1 MFLVLLKREILAH
14 LITFRFAVT
23 VIACLLLVVI
33 TTLIRIDDYEKRL
46 AGYNTARNANR
57 EELLS
62 TRTYSLLMPKVDRP
76 PNPLS
81 IFNAGMDN
89 RLGNTLR
96 IYYTNV
102 PVLWDAQTH
111 SSGNIFI
118 DHFYRIDLIFIF
130 QFVLSLLALLFA
142 YDAIAGE
149 RETGTMRLTMSH
161 SVRRGSILTAKY
173 LGAMTCLIL
182 PLIMS
187 FIIALIWIV
196 SIGSIVFSGEDFLRI
211 AGILLTSIIYLSAI
225 YLVGLFISTSVH
237 RTATALMI
245 SLFVWVV
252 LVLVYPSLSVS
263 VVDQLIKPQG
273 SRVDSSYDAMRQIR
287 LAVNKEE
294 VEYLNNDQ
302 IEGESDRFNLDG
314 ALTRGLHVGIGN
326 KRTLMRIDFKGY
338 DWQHISSE
346 SEKFIPHAIRYHQ
359 FLTPLR
365 IDAAEKMGLIR
376 LPTLEQLRF
385 RRARIARNLL
395 RLSPAAMYNL
405 ATQAW
410 AGTDL
415 YGVVDFFEAA
425 RQYRRTLVN
434 YFYDKDAFS
443 SRQWFASDKGA
454 IDLDDLPRFVYQ
466 RADLWTNASRALPHL
481 QLLLL
486 LNVALFLLT
495 FAIFVRQEI

>member
-23 VIACLLLVVI
+23 VITCLLLVVI

-314 ALTRGLHVGIGN
+314 ALTRGLHVGIDN

-346 SEKFIPHAIRYHQ
+346 SEKFIPHAIRYHH

-466 RADLWTNASRALPHL
+466 RADLWTNASRALPDL

>member
-1 MFLVLLKREILAH
+1 MFWVLLRREILAH

-23 VIACLLLVVI
+23 VITCLLLVVI
-33 TTLIRIDDYEKRL
+33 TTLIRIDDYEQRL
-46 AGYNTARNANR
+46 AGYNTARDTNR
-57 EELLS
+57 DELLS
-62 TRTYSLLMPKVDRP
+62 TRTYSFLMPKVDRP

-89 RLGNTLR
+89 RLGNTVR

-102 PVLWDAQTH
+102 PVLWDAQVH
-111 SSGNIFI
+111 SSGNTFI
-118 DHFYRIDLIFIF
+118 DYFYRIDLVFIF
-130 QFVLSLLALLFA
+130 RFVLSLLALLFA

-161 SVRRGSILTAKY
+161 PVRRGSILAAKY

-182 PLIMS
+182 PLLMS
-187 FIIALIWIV
+187 FIIALIWV
-196 SIGSIVFSGEDFLRI
+196 VLTGSIVFSGADFLRI
-211 AGILLTSIIYLSAI
+211 AGILLTSMIYLSAI
-225 YLVGLFISTSVH
+225 YLIGLFISAWVH
-237 RTATALMI
+237 RTATALML
-245 SLFVWVV
+245 SLFTWVV

-263 VVDQLIKPQG
+263 MIDQLTSP
-273 SRVDSSYDAMRQIR
+273 VDSRIFSAEKAIRQI
-287 LAVNKEE
+287 LDTVTKEGR
-294 VEYLNNDQ
+294 EYLMNDE
-302 IEGESDRFNLDG
+302 IEGENENFNVQGRKSGLDI
-314 ALTRGLHVGIGN
+314 VIGDGSIA
-326 KRTLMRIDFKGY
+326 MRIEFKAY
-338 DWQHISSE
+338 DWSSIHPE
-346 SEKFIPHAIRYHQ
+346 SEKFISHVIRYHQ

-365 IDAAEKMGLIR
+365 LQAAEKIELVR
-376 LPTLEQLRF
+376 LPALEKTRF
-385 RRARIARNLL
+385 QRARIARNLL
-395 RLSPAAMYNL
+395 RLSPAAIYNL

-415 YGVVDFFEAA
+415 YGVEDFFETA

-454 IDLDDLPRFVYQ
+454 INLDDLPRFVYQ
-466 RADLWTNASRALPHL
+466 RADFWTNASRALPDL

-486 LNVALFLLT
+486 LNILLFLAT

>member
-1 MFLVLLKREILAH
+1 MFLVLLRREILAH

-23 VIACLLLVVI
+23 VITCLLLVVI
-33 TTLIRIDDYEKRL
+33 TTLIRIDDYEQRL

-62 TRTYSLLMPKVDRP
+62 TRTYSFLMPRVDRP

-102 PVLWDAQTH
+102 PVLWDAHTH
-111 SSGNIFI
+111 SSGNIFL

-149 RETGTMRLTMSH
+149 RETGTMRLTLSH
-161 SVRRGSILTAKY
+161 PVRRGSILAAKY
-173 LGAMTCLIL
+173 LGAMACLIL

-196 SIGSIVFSGEDFLRI
+196 STGSIVFSGDDFLRI

-225 YLVGLFISTSVH
+225 YLIGLLISAWVH
-237 RTATALMI
+237 RTATALML

-263 VVDQLIKPQG
+263 MVDQLTSP
-273 SRVDSSYDAMRQIR
+273 VDSRIFSAEKAIRQTLDTVTKEGQEYLKNNRIEDESGKFNPEENWQLHIGIGAGNIAMR
-287 LAVNKEE
+287 
-294 VEYLNNDQ
+294 
-302 IEGESDRFNLDG
+302 IE
-314 ALTRGLHVGIGN
+314 
-326 KRTLMRIDFKGY
+326 FKAY
-338 DWQHISSE
+338 DWETIHPE
-346 SEKFIPHAIRYHQ
+346 SEKYIPHVTRYHQ

-365 IDAAEKMGLIR
+365 FQAAEKIGLLR
-376 LPTLEQLRF
+376 LPALEKLRF

-415 YGVVDFFEAA
+415 YGVEDFFQTA

-434 YFYDKDAFS
+434 YFYDKNAFS

-454 IDLDDLPRFVYQ
+454 IDLNDLPRFAYQ
-466 RADLWTNASRALPHL
+466 RADLWTNASRALPDL

-486 LNVALFLLT
+486 LNLTLFLAT
-495 FAIFVRQEI
+495 FAIFVRQEV

>member
-1 MFLVLLKREILAH
+1 M
-14 LITFRFAVT
+14 TFRFAVT
-23 VIACLLLVVI
+23 VITCLLLVVI

-187 FIIALIWIV
+187 FIIALIWMV
-196 SIGSIVFSGEDFLRI
+196 LTGSIVFSSNDFLRI

-225 YLVGLFISTSVH
+225 YLIGLFFSAWAR
-237 RTATALMI
+237 RTATALML

-263 VVDQLIKPQG
+263 LVDQLTKPQRG
-273 SRVDSSYDAMRQIR
+273 KIDSSYDTMRQIR

-294 VEYLNNDQ
+294 MEYLKNDG
-302 IEGESDRFNLDG
+302 IEGESEHFNLDG

-385 RRARIARNLL
+385 WRARIARNLL

-410 AGTDL
+410 VGTDI
-415 YGVVDFFEAA
+415 YGVEDFFQTA
-425 RQYRRTLVN
+425 RQYRRMLIN
-434 YFYDKDAFS
+434 YFYDKEAFS
-443 SRQWFASDKGA
+443 SRQWFASDKGP
-454 IDLDDLPRFVYQ
+454 INLDDLPRFTYQ
-466 RADLWTNASRALPHL
+466 RADLWTNTSRALPHL

-486 LNVALFLLT
+486 LNVLLFLAT
-495 FAIFVRQEI
+495 FAIFVRQEL

>member
-1 MFLVLLKREILAH
+1 MFWVLLRREILAY
-14 LITFRFAVT
+14 LITFRFVVAVIT
-23 VIACLLLVVI
+23 CLLLVVI

-57 EELLS
+57 EEFLS

-273 SRVDSSYDAMRQIR
+273 SRIDSSYDAMRQIR

-415 YGVVDFFEAA
+415 YGVEGFFQTA

-466 RADLWTNASRALPHL
+466 RADLWTNASRALPDL

>member
-1 MFLVLLKREILAH
+1 MFWVLLRREILAH

-23 VIACLLLVVI
+23 VITCLLLVVI
-33 TTLIRIDDYEKRL
+33 TTLIRIDDYEQRL
-46 AGYNTARNANR
+46 AGYNTARDTNR
-57 EELLS
+57 DELLS
-62 TRTYSLLMPKVDRP
+62 TRTYSFLMPKVDRP

-89 RLGNTLR
+89 RLGNTVR

-102 PVLWDAQTH
+102 PVLWDAQVH
-111 SSGNIFI
+111 SSGNTFI
-118 DHFYRIDLIFIF
+118 DYFYRIDLVFIF
-130 QFVLSLLALLFA
+130 RFVLSLLALLFA

-161 SVRRGSILTAKY
+161 PVRRGSLLAAKY

-187 FIIALIWIV
+187 FIVALIWV
-196 SIGSIVFSGEDFLRI
+196 VLTGSIVFSGDDFLRI
-211 AGILLTSIIYLSAI
+211 AGILLTSMIYLSAI
-225 YLVGLFISTSVH
+225 YLIGLLISAWAH
-237 RTATALMI
+237 RTATALML

-263 VVDQLIKPQG
+263 MIDQLTSP
-273 SRVDSSYDAMRQIR
+273 VDSRIFSAEKAIRQI
-287 LAVNKEE
+287 LDTVTKEGR
-294 VEYLNNDQ
+294 EYLMNDE
-302 IEGESDRFNLDG
+302 IEGENENFNVQGRKSGLDI
-314 ALTRGLHVGIGN
+314 VIGDGSIA
-326 KRTLMRIDFKGY
+326 MRIEFKAY
-338 DWQHISSE
+338 DWSSIHPE
-346 SEKFIPHAIRYHQ
+346 SEKFISHVIRYHQ

-365 IDAAEKMGLIR
+365 FQAAEKIELVR
-376 LPTLEQLRF
+376 LPALEKTRF
-385 RRARIARNLL
+385 QRARIARNLL
-395 RLSPAAMYNL
+395 RLSPAAIYNL

-415 YGVVDFFEAA
+415 YGVEDFFETT

-454 IDLDDLPRFVYQ
+454 INLDDLPRFVYQ
-466 RADLWTNASRALPHL
+466 RADFWTNASRALPDL

-486 LNVALFLLT
+486 LNILLFLAT

>member
-1 MFLVLLKREILAH
+1 MFWVLLKREILAH

-23 VIACLLLVVI
+23 VITCLLLVVI
-33 TTLIRIDDYEKRL
+33 TTLIRIDDYEQRL

-76 PNPLS
+76 PNPVS

-102 PVLWDAQTH
+102 PVLWDAETH
-111 SSGNIFI
+111 SSGNRFI
-118 DHFYRIDLIFIF
+118 DHFHRIDLVFIF

-149 RETGTMRLTMSH
+149 RETGTIRLTMSH
-161 SVRRGSILTAKY
+161 SVRRGSILAAKY

-182 PLIMS
+182 PLIIS

-196 SIGSIVFSGEDFLRI
+196 STGSIVFSGEDFLRI

-225 YLVGLFISTSVH
+225 YLIGLFISTSVH

-252 LVLVYPSLSVS
+252 LVLVYPSFSVS

-273 SRVDSSYDAMRQIR
+273 SRIDSSYDAMRQIR
-287 LAVNKEE
+287 LAVNEKE
-294 VEYLNNDQ
+294 VEYLNNDR

-314 ALTRGLHVGIGN
+314 ALARGLHVGIGN

-415 YGVVDFFEAA
+415 YGVVDFFETA

-434 YFYDKDAFS
+434 HFYDKDAFS
-443 SRQWFASDKGA
+443 SRQWFASDKGP
-454 IDLDDLPRFVYQ
+454 INLDDLPRFMYQ
-466 RADLWTNASRALPHL
+466 RADLWTNASRALPDL

-486 LNVALFLLT
+486 LNILLFLAT

>member
-1 MFLVLLKREILAH
+1 MFLVLLRREILAH
-14 LITFRFAVT
+14 LITFRFAIT
-23 VIACLLLVVI
+23 VITCLLLVA
-33 TTLIRIDDYEKRL
+33 TTTFIRIEDYEQRL
-46 AGYNTARNANR
+46 ARYNTARDAHR
-57 EELLS
+57 DELLS
-62 TRTYSLLMPKVDRP
+62 TPTYSFLRPKIERP
-76 PNPLS
+76 PNSLS

-96 IYYTNV
+96 VYYTLV
-102 PVLWDAQTH
+102 PVLWDAQAH

-149 RETGTMRLTMSH
+149 RETGTMHLTMSH
-161 SVRRGSILTAKY
+161 PVRRGSILAAKC

-182 PLIMS
+182 PLIIS

-225 YLVGLFISTSVH
+225 YLIGLLISAWVH
-237 RTATALMI
+237 RTATALML

-263 VVDQLIKPQG
+263 VVEQLTKPQR
-273 SRVDSSYDAMRQIR
+273 SKINSSYDAMRQIR

-294 VEYLNNDQ
+294 MEYLKNDEV
-302 IEGESDRFNLDG
+302 EGESEHFNLNG
-314 ALTRGLHVGIGN
+314 SRSGLHVGVSQKNI
-326 KRTLMRIDFKGY
+326 LMRIDFKAY
-338 DWQHISSE
+338 DWQQITPE
-346 SEKFIPHAIRYHQ
+346 SEKHVPYVVRYHR

-365 IDAAEKMGLIR
+365 IDAAERIGLIR
-376 LPTLEQLRF
+376 LPALEQLRF
-385 RRARIARNLL
+385 RRARISRNLL

-415 YGVVDFFEAA
+415 YGVVDFFETA

-434 YFYDKDAFS
+434 YFYDQDAFS
-443 SRQWFASDKGA
+443 SRQWFASDKGP
-454 IDLDDLPRFVYQ
+454 INLDDLPRFVYQ
-466 RADLWTNASRALPHL
+466 RADLWTNASRALPDL

-486 LNVALFLLT
+486 LNVLLFLAT

>member
-1 MFLVLLKREILAH
+1 MFWVLLKREILAH

-23 VIACLLLVVI
+23 VITCLLLVVI
-33 TTLIRIDDYEKRL
+33 TTLIRIDDYEQRL
-46 AGYNTARNANR
+46 AGYNTARDTNR
-57 EELLS
+57 DELLS
-62 TRTYSLLMPKVDRP
+62 TRTYSFLMPKVDRP

-102 PVLWDAQTH
+102 PVLWDAQVH

-161 SVRRGSILTAKY
+161 PVRRGSILAAKY

-187 FIIALIWIV
+187 FIVALIWIV
-196 SIGSIVFSGEDFLRI
+196 SMGSIVLSGNDFLRI

-225 YLVGLFISTSVH
+225 YLIGLLISAWAH
-237 RTATALMI
+237 RTATALML

-252 LVLVYPSLSVS
+252 LVLVYPSFSVS
-263 VVDQLIKPQG
+263 MVDQLTNPVG
-273 SRVDSSYDAMRQIR
+273 SRIYSSEKAIQQI
-287 LAVNKEE
+287 LQT
-294 VEYLNNDQ
+294 VEDEGRKYLINDGV
-302 IEGESDRFNLDG
+302 EGESDHFNVQG
-314 ALTRGLHVGIGN
+314 NRNGLHVGLSNGSTATHI
-326 KRTLMRIDFKGY
+326 KFRAY
-338 DWQHISSE
+338 DWRAIHPE
-346 SEKFIPHAIRYHQ
+346 SEKHIPDVIRYHQ
-359 FLTPLR
+359 FLTPLKFQ
-365 IDAAEKMGLIR
+365 AAEKIGLER
-376 LPTLEQLRF
+376 LPALEQTRF
-385 RRARIARNLL
+385 RRAKIARNLL

-410 AGTDL
+410 TGTDL
-415 YGVVDFFEAA
+415 YGVEDFFEAA

-434 YFYDKDAFS
+434 YFYDKGAFS

-466 RADLWTNASRALPHL
+466 RTDLWTNALRALPDL
-481 QLLLL
+481 QILLL
-486 LNVALFLLT
+486 LNVALFLAT

>member
-1 MFLVLLKREILAH
+1 MFWVLLRREILGH

-23 VIACLLLVVI
+23 IIVCLLLVVI
-33 TTLIRIDDYEKRL
+33 TTHIRIDDYEQRL

-57 EELLS
+57 EDLLS
-62 TRTYSLLMPKVDRP
+62 TRTYSFLMPKVDRP
-76 PNPLS
+76 PNPLG

-102 PVLWDAQTH
+102 PVLWDAHTH
-111 SSGNIFI
+111 NSGNRFI

-161 SVRRGSILTAKY
+161 SVRRGSILGAKY

-196 SIGSIVFSGEDFLRI
+196 STGSIVFSGDDFLRI

-225 YLVGLFISTSVH
+225 YLIGLFISAWVH
-237 RTATALMI
+237 RTATALML
-245 SLFVWVV
+245 SLFMWVV
-252 LVLVYPSLSVS
+252 LVLIYPSLSVS
-263 VVDQLIKPQG
+263 MVDQLTSP
-273 SRVDSSYDAMRQIR
+273 VDSRIFSAEKAIRQILQTVEKEGREYFKNNRIEDESGKFNPEENWQLHIGIGTKNIAMR
-287 LAVNKEE
+287 
-294 VEYLNNDQ
+294 
-302 IEGESDRFNLDG
+302 IE
-314 ALTRGLHVGIGN
+314 
-326 KRTLMRIDFKGY
+326 FKAY
-338 DWQHISSE
+338 DWNTIPPE
-346 SEKFIPHAIRYHQ
+346 SEKYIPHVIRYHQ

-365 IDAAEKMGLIR
+365 FQAAEKIGLVR
-376 LPTLEQLRF
+376 LPILEETRF
-385 RRARIARNLL
+385 QRAKIARNLL

-415 YGVVDFFEAA
+415 YGVEDFFEAA

-434 YFYDKDAFS
+434 YFYDKNAFS

-454 IDLDDLPRFVYQ
+454 LNTDDLPRFVYQ
-466 RADLWTNASRALPHL
+466 RSDLWTNASRALPDL

-486 LNVALFLLT
+486 LNVALFLST

>member
-466 RADLWTNASRALPHL
+466 RADLWTNASRALPDL

>member
-1 MFLVLLKREILAH
+1 MFLVLLRREILAH
-14 LITFRFAVT
+14 LITFRFAIT
-23 VIACLLLVVI
+23 VITCLLLVA
-33 TTLIRIDDYEKRL
+33 TTAYIRIDDYEQRL
-46 AGYNTARNANR
+46 ASYNTARNVHR
-57 EELLS
+57 DELLS
-62 TRTYSLLMPKVDRP
+62 TRTYSFLKPNVERP

-96 IYYTNV
+96 IYYTLV
-102 PVLWDAQTH
+102 PVLWDAQVH

-118 DHFYRIDLIFIF
+118 DHFYRIDLVFIF

-161 SVRRGSILTAKY
+161 PVRRGSILAAKY

-182 PLIMS
+182 PLIIS
-187 FIIALIWIV
+187 FMIALIWMV
-196 SIGSIVFSGEDFLRI
+196 STGSIVFSGDDFLRI

-225 YLVGLFISTSVH
+225 YLIGLFISAWVH
-237 RTATALMI
+237 RTATALML

-263 VVDQLIKPQG
+263 VVDQLTKPQR
-273 SRVDSSYDAMRQIR
+273 SKIDSSYDAMRQIR

-294 VEYLNNDQ
+294 MEYFENDGV
-302 IEGESDRFNLDG
+302 EGESEHFNLNG
-314 ALTRGLHVGIGN
+314 SRGGLHVGVGKKNI
-326 KRTLMRIDFKGY
+326 LMRVDFKAY
-338 DWQHISSE
+338 DWRYITPE
-346 SEKFIPHAIRYHQ
+346 SEERVPHAVRYHQ

-365 IDAAEKMGLIR
+365 IDAAEKIGLVR
-376 LPTLEQLRF
+376 LPALEQLRF

-415 YGVVDFFEAA
+415 YGVVDFFETA
-425 RQYRRTLVN
+425 RQYRRTLIN

-443 SRQWFASDKGA
+443 SRQWFASDKGP
-454 IDLDDLPRFVYQ
+454 INLDDLPRFTYQ
-466 RADLWTNASRALPHL
+466 RADLWTNASRALPDL

-486 LNVALFLLT
+486 LNVLLFLAT

>member
-1 MFLVLLKREILAH
+1 MFLMLLRREILAH

-33 TTLIRIDDYEKRL
+33 TSLIRIDDYEQRL

-62 TRTYSLLMPKVDRP
+62 TRTYSLLMPKVNRL

-81 IFNAGMDN
+81 IFNAGMEN
-89 RLGNTLR
+89 RLGDTLR

-111 SSGNIFI
+111 SAGNIFI
-118 DHFYRIDLIFIF
+118 DHFYRIDLVFIF

-161 SVRRGSILTAKY
+161 SVRRGGILAAKY
-173 LGAMTCLIL
+173 LGAMACLII
-182 PLIMS
+182 PLIIS
-187 FIIALIWIV
+187 FTIALIWMV
-196 SIGSIVFSGEDFLRI
+196 SSGSIVFSGDDYLRI
-211 AGILLTSIIYLSAI
+211 ACVLLTSIIYLSTI
-225 YLVGLFISTSVH
+225 YLIGLFISTSVH
-237 RTATALMI
+237 RTATALML

-263 VVDQLIKPQG
+263 VVDQLTKPNR
-273 SRVDSSYDAMRQIR
+273 SKINSSYNAMRQIR

-294 VEYLNNDQ
+294 AEYLKNDGV
-302 IEGESDRFNLDG
+302 EGESEHFNLDG
-314 ALTRGLHVGIGN
+314 NRSSLHIGVGKSNI
-326 KRTLMRIDFKGY
+326 LMRIDFKAY
-338 DWQHISSE
+338 DWQYIPPE
-346 SEKFIPHAIRYHQ
+346 SEQYIPHAVRYHQ

-365 IDAAEKMGLIR
+365 IDAAEKIGLVR
-376 LPTLEQLRF
+376 LPALDQLRF
-385 RRARIARNLL
+385 RRARIARSLL

-415 YGVVDFFEAA
+415 YGVVDFFETA

-434 YFYDKDAFS
+434 YFYDKGAFS
-443 SRQWFASDKGA
+443 SRQWFASDKDP
-454 IDLDDLPRFVYQ
+454 INLDDLPRFAYQ
-466 RADLWTNASRALPHL
+466 RADLWTNTSRALPDL

-486 LNVALFLLT
+486 LNVLLFLAT

>member
-1 MFLVLLKREILAH
+1 MFWVLLRREILAH

-33 TTLIRIDDYEKRL
+33 TTLIRIDDYEQRL
-46 AGYNTARNANR
+46 AGYNTARDANR
-57 EELLS
+57 DELLS
-62 TRTYSLLMPKVDRP
+62 TRTYSFLMPKVDRP

-89 RLGNTLR
+89 RVGNTLR

-102 PVLWDAQTH
+102 PVLWDAQVH

-161 SVRRGSILTAKY
+161 PVRRGNILAAKY
-173 LGAMTCLIL
+173 LGAMTCLML

-196 SIGSIVFSGEDFLRI
+196 STGSIVLGGNDFLRI

-225 YLVGLFISTSVH
+225 YLIGLFISAWAH
-237 RTATALMI
+237 RTATVLML

-263 VVDQLIKPQG
+263 LIDQLTSP
-273 SRVDSSYDAMRQIR
+273 VDSRIFSAEKAIRQTLDTVTKEGQEYLKNNRIEDESGKLNPEENWQLHISIGDGSIAMR
-287 LAVNKEE
+287 
-294 VEYLNNDQ
+294 
-302 IEGESDRFNLDG
+302 IE
-314 ALTRGLHVGIGN
+314 
-326 KRTLMRIDFKGY
+326 FKAY
-338 DWQHISSE
+338 DWSAIHPE
-346 SEKFIPHAIRYHQ
+346 SEKFIPHVIRYHQ

-365 IDAAEKMGLIR
+365 FQAAEKIGLLR
-376 LPTLEQLRF
+376 LPALEQLRF

-415 YGVVDFFEAA
+415 YGVEDFFETA

-443 SRQWFASDKGA
+443 SRQWFASDKGV
-454 IDLDDLPRFVYQ
+454 IDVDDLPRFVYR
-466 RADLWTNASRALPHL
+466 RADLWTNASRALPDL

-486 LNVALFLLT
+486 LNLTLFLVT

>member
-1 MFLVLLKREILAH
+1 MFWVLLRREILAH

-33 TTLIRIDDYEKRL
+33 TTLIRIDDYEQRL
-46 AGYNTARNANR
+46 AGYNTARDANR
-57 EELLS
+57 DELLS
-62 TRTYSLLMPKVDRP
+62 TRTYSFLMPKVDRP

-89 RLGNTLR
+89 RVGNTLR

-102 PVLWDAQTH
+102 PVLWDAQVH

-161 SVRRGSILTAKY
+161 PVRRGNILAAKY

-196 SIGSIVFSGEDFLRI
+196 STGSIVLGGNDFLRI

-225 YLVGLFISTSVH
+225 YLIGLFISAWAH
-237 RTATALMI
+237 RTATVLML

-263 VVDQLIKPQG
+263 LIDQLTSP
-273 SRVDSSYDAMRQIR
+273 VDSRIFSAEKAIRQTLDTVTKEGQEYLKNNRIEDESGKLNPEENWQLHIGIGDGSIAMR
-287 LAVNKEE
+287 
-294 VEYLNNDQ
+294 
-302 IEGESDRFNLDG
+302 IE
-314 ALTRGLHVGIGN
+314 
-326 KRTLMRIDFKGY
+326 FKAY
-338 DWQHISSE
+338 DWSAIHPE
-346 SEKFIPHAIRYHQ
+346 SEKFIPHVIRYHQ

-365 IDAAEKMGLIR
+365 FQAAEKIGLLR
-376 LPTLEQLRF
+376 LPALEQLRF

-415 YGVVDFFEAA
+415 YGVEDFFETA

-443 SRQWFASDKGA
+443 SRQWFASDKGV
-454 IDLDDLPRFVYQ
+454 IDVDDLPRFVYR
-466 RADLWTNASRALPHL
+466 RADLWTNASRALPDL

-486 LNVALFLLT
+486 LNLTLFLVT